1 MNKLLQS
8 LKSKN
13 LPILPSTGKS
23 LKPSSSVFPLSP
35 RLALGLE
42 AYTTTGERK
51 ESPDI
56 PWQSSAFLVEMFS
69 DNIVCRDRNAQQLL
83 AIYLATINEPHP
95 KVLTEFSSSLPLIS
109 VIILPDK
116 RKSGKLAKALLG

>member
-8 LKSKN
+8 LESKN

-23 LKPSSSVFPLSP
+23 LKLSSSVFPLSP
-35 RLALGLE
+35 RLALGPA
-42 AYTTTGERK
+42 AYTTTGERR

-56 PWQSSAFLVEMFS
+56 PWQSSAFLVEMVS
-69 DNIVCRDRNAQQLL
+69 NNIVCRDRNAQQLL